1 MTMPPTKPLVAWTLG
16 ILLMSGT
23 ASGQASPVTTSPK
36 GQVTQKPRQSAPTG
50 VLAAPA
56 ASPTPGEAS
65 SDAASSEAASPG
77 AASPDAASPGAATPG
92 DASSAP
98 AMSVAQAR
106 GALERGMTE
115 LGELAARARQ
125 SGDALRI
132 ACVQD
137 KQDRAGAVMEVATS
151 DMLVVQDPT
160 TDAQTRAF
168 ATDKLGESA
177 EQMKGLVG
185 QARACQG
192 REEAADSKASN
203 EARTPQGVLPQDP
216 TGPGAPGSR
225 GLPPIDPRPPVAS
238 PVL

>member
-1 MTMPPTKPLVAWTLG
+1 MTMPPTKLLVAWTLG
-16 ILLMSGT
+16 VLLMSGT
-23 ASGQASPVTTSPK
+23 ASTASGQSSPVATSPK

-56 ASPTPGEAS
+56 ASPT
-65 SDAASSEAASPG
+65 SETSPG
-77 AASPDAASPGAATPG
+77 AAAAG
-92 DASSAP
+92 DATSGTTAEAAP

-137 KQDRAGAVMEVATS
+137 KQDRASAVMEVATG
-151 DMLVVQDPT
+151 DMLVVQDPA

-192 REEAADSKASN
+192 REEAADGKASN

-216 TGPGAPGSR
+216 TGPGAPASR

>member
-1 MTMPPTKPLVAWTLG
+1 MTVPPTKPLVAWTLG

-56 ASPTPGEAS
+56 ASPTAGDASFGTAS
-65 SDAASSEAASPG
+65 SG
-77 AASPDAASPGAATPG
+77 TVTPG
-92 DASSAP
+92 DAIPGTSAEAAP
-98 AMSVAQAR
+98 AMSAGQAR

-151 DMLVVQDPT
+151 DMLVVQDPA

-192 REEAADSKASN
+192 REEAANGKASN
-203 EARTPQGVLPQDP
+203 DSRTPQGVSPQDP
-216 TGPGAPGSR
+216 TSPGAPAVR

>member
-23 ASGQASPVTTSPK
+23 ASSASGQTSPVATSPK

-56 ASPTPGEAS
+56 ASTPG
-65 SDAASSEAASPG
+65 D
-77 AASPDAASPGAATPG
+77 ASPGAATPDSGG
-92 DASSAP
+92 DASPAP

-151 DMLVVQDPT
+151 DMLVVQDPA

-192 REEAADSKASN
+192 REEAADGKASN

-216 TGPGAPGSR
+216 TGPGAPASR

>member
-56 ASPTPGEAS
+56 ASPTPGDAS
-65 SDAASSEAASPG
+65 SG
-77 AASPDAASPGAATPG
+77 AAAPGDASPGAATPG
-92 DASSAP
+92 DATPGDASPAP
-98 AMSVAQAR
+98 AISVAQAR
-106 GALERGMTE
+106 GALERGMME

-137 KQDRAGAVMEVATS
+137 KQDRAGAVMEVATG
-151 DMLVVQDPT
+151 DMLVVQDPA

-192 REEAADSKASN
+192 REEDADGKASN
-203 EARTPQGVLPQDP
+203 EALAPQGVLPQDP
-216 TGPGAPGSR
+216 TGPSAPGSR

>member
-1 MTMPPTKPLVAWTLG
+1 MTMPPTKLLVAWTVSV
-16 ILLMSGT
+16 LLMSGT
-23 ASGQASPVTTSPK
+23 SASSSAAVAPVAASPK
-36 GQVTQKPRQSAPTG
+36 GQVAQKPRMSQPIG

-56 ASPTPGEAS
+56 ASPAAAAAPAAAETAGTSAEA
-65 SDAASSEAASPG
+65 G
-77 AASPDAASPGAATPG
+77 
-92 DASSAP
+92 AP
-98 AMSVAQAR
+98 AMTASQAR
-106 GALERGMTE
+106 GVLERGMTE
-115 LGELAARARQ
+115 LGELSARARQ

-137 KQDRAGAVMEVATS
+137 KQARAEAVMEVATS
-151 DMLVVQDPT
+151 DMLVVQDAA

-168 ATDKLGESA
+168 AGEKLGESA
-177 EQMKGLVG
+177 QQMQGLVG

-192 REEAADSKASN
+192 REEAADGKASN

-216 TGPGAPGSR
+216 TSPGAPASR

>member
-1 MTMPPTKPLVAWTLG
+1 MTMPPTKLLVAWTLG
-16 ILLMSGT
+16 VLLMSGASAT
-23 ASGQASPVTTSPK
+23 VAGASGQASPIATSPK
-36 GQVTQKPRQSAPTG
+36 GQVAQKPRMSPPIG

-56 ASPTPGEAS
+56 ASPAAAGTPATTAAADPANTSAEA
-65 SDAASSEAASPG
+65 G
-77 AASPDAASPGAATPG
+77 T
-92 DASSAP
+92 P
-98 AMSVAQAR
+98 AMTSSQAR
-106 GALERGMTE
+106 GVLERGMTE

-137 KQDRAGAVMEVATS
+137 KQDRAEAVMEVATS
-151 DMLVVQDPT
+151 DMLVVQDAA

-168 ATDKLGESA
+168 AGEKLGESA
-177 EQMKGLVG
+177 QQMQGLVG

-192 REEAADSKASN
+192 REEAADGKASN
-203 EARTPQGVLPQDP
+203 QARTPQAVLPQDP
-216 TGPGAPGSR
+216 TSPGAPASR

>member
-1 MTMPPTKPLVAWTLG
+1 
-16 ILLMSGT
+16 
-23 ASGQASPVTTSPK
+23 
-36 GQVTQKPRQSAPTG
+36 
-50 VLAAPA
+50 
-56 ASPTPGEAS
+56 
-65 SDAASSEAASPG
+65 
-77 AASPDAASPGAATPG
+77 
-92 DASSAP
+92 
-98 AMSVAQAR
+98 MSVAQAR

-151 DMLVVQDPT
+151 DMLVVQDPA

-192 REEAADSKASN
+192 REEAADGKASN

-216 TGPGAPGSR
+216 TGPGAPASR